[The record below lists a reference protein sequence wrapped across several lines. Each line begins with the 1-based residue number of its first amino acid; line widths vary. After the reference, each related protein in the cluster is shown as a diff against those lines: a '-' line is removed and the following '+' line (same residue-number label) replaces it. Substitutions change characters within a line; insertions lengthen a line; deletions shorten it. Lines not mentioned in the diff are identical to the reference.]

1 MGYPKTKPVLGAGN
15 LRGLIEELQTTF
27 RNLSL
32 DSIPEEM
39 PEIFYRLPMR
49 GTCAVERK
57 WHKLLLGI
65 ILHSPA

>member
-1 MGYPKTKPVLGAGN
+1 MEMGYPKTKPVLGAGN

-32 DSIPEEM
+32 NSISEET
-39 PEIFYRLPMR
+39 PEIFYRPSMK

-57 WHKLLLGI
+57 
-65 ILHSPA
+65 